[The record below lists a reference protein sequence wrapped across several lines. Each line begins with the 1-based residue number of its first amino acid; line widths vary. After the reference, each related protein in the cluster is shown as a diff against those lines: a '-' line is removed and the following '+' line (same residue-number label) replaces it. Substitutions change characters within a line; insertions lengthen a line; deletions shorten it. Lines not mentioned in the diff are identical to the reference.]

1 MSLGFSIIMQSYLD
15 LYNGSRKDPEK
26 KFIRAVNSF
35 LSQTHKNNELIIV
48 SDDCDITEKLYL
60 ENFKDIKNIIYERV
74 ENKERKRMYSLED
87 GKKVFRGYP
96 RSVGQEIA
104 TKDVIGYMDS
114 DDIIL
119 PSHLSNIE
127 YGWSLY
133 DYQLF
138 HSVNSYE
145 MLPLEAVFPDGLSDI
160 VFSQLV
166 SKNLVVNMV
175 KYFGYNKFYVAE
187 SIDPEII
194 DGNIVHR
201 TATQVNFHLKKAK
214 TRWSDS
220 LERSEDGIFSIA
232 LSDERRRV
240 AGRFAVTNSPTYVF
254 CHRNFERVKWDF

>member
-1 MSLGFSIIMQSYLD
+1 MGLSFSIIMQSYLD

-35 LSQTHKNNELIIV
+35 LSQSHKDNELIII

-60 ENFKDIKNIIYERV
+60 ENFKEIKNIIYERV

-87 GKKVFRGYP
+87 GQKVFRGYP

-127 YGWSLY
+127 RGWSLY

-138 HSVNSYE
+138 NSINSYE
-145 MLPLEAVFPDGLSDI
+145 MLPLENVFSNGLSDD
-160 VFSQLV
+160 VFSQLL
-166 SKNLVVNMV
+166 SSNIIFNM
-175 KYFGYNKFYVAE
+175 KQYFGYDKFYIAE
-187 SIDPEII
+187 SIDPEIVN
-194 DGNIVHR
+194 GMVLHR
-201 TATQVNFHLKKAK
+201 TATQVNFHVRTAK

-220 LERSEDGIFSIA
+220 LGKSEDGVFSLA
-232 LSDERRRV
+232 LAEERREV
-240 AGRFAVTNSPTYVF
+240 SGRFAITNSPTYVF
-254 CHRNFERVKWDF
+254 CHRHFPHVKWDF